1 MIVMFNKD
9 NNSGLPFVSE
19 KQLIAMQPIPASTF
33 YKFKSEWVSKGRS
46 LTEMGMFHIEGSG
59 MNYWSPQKYFEW
71 LVNYKIKQPAVFNYE
86 KEDQVKT
93 KQTIL
98 ALRRKGY
105 RTNEK
110 EI

>member
-1 MIVMFNKD
+1 
-9 NNSGLPFVSE
+9 
-19 KQLIAMQPIPASTF
+19 
-33 YKFKSEWVSKGRS
+33 
-46 LTEMGMFHIEGSG
+46 
-59 MNYWSPQKYFEW
+59 MNYWNVQKYFEW
-71 LVNYKIKQPAVFNYE
+71 LVKYKIKQPAVFNYE

>member
-1 MIVMFNKD
+1 MIKIN
-9 NNSGLPFVSE
+9 NNSVFPFVSE
-19 KQLIAMQPIPASTF
+19 KELIAMQPIPASTF

-86 KEDQVKT
+86 KNDQDKT

-110 EI
+110 